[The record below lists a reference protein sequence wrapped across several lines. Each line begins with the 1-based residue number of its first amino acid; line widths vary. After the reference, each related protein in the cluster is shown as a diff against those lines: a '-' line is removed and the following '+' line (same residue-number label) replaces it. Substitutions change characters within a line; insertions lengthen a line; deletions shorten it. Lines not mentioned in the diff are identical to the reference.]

1 MHRTY
6 RFEGSRDEARDR
18 VDAAMSHQAARHPR
32 FHPTYEWIGPYRA
45 RARFHVPL
53 IRGEQEVELVVHNG
67 RIEVRSRLPRLL
79 RVFRARI
86 FNVLDRHALVTLD
99 GMLRGAE

>member
-18 VDAAMSHQAARHPR
+18 VDEAMSHQAARHPR
-32 FHPTYEWIGPYRA
+32 FRPSYEWTGPYRA
-45 RARFHVPL
+45 RVRFQVPL
-53 IRGEQEVELVVHNG
+53 IRGEQEVELVIYPG
-67 RIEVRSRLPRLL
+67 RIEVRSQLPRLL
-79 RVFRARI
+79 RVFRSRI

>member
-1 MHRTY
+1 MHRIY
-6 RFEGSRDEARDR
+6 RFEGSRDEARER
-18 VDAAMSHQAARHPR
+18 VDEAMATQARRHPR
-32 FHPTYEWIGPYRA
+32 FRPTYEWIGRYRA

-53 IRGEQEVELVVHNG
+53 IHREQSVELVVHPD
-67 RIEVRSRLPRLL
+67 RIEVRARLPRLL

-86 FNVLDRHALVTLD
+86 LEVLDRHALLTLD

>member
-1 MHRTY
+1 MHRIY

-18 VDAAMSHQAARHPR
+18 VDEAMSRQAARHPR
-32 FHPTYEWIGPYRA
+32 FHPRYEWTGPYRA
-45 RARFHVPL
+45 HARFHVPL
-53 IRGEQEVELVVHNG
+53 IRGEQTVELVVHRD

-79 RVFRARI
+79 RVFRSRI
-86 FNVLDRHALVTLD
+86 LDVLDRHAVVTLD

>member
-1 MHRTY
+1 MQRIY
-6 RFEGSRDEARDR
+6 RFEGSREEARDR
-18 VDAAMSHQAARHPR
+18 VDAAMSAQAARHPR
-32 FHPTYEWIGPYRA
+32 FRPTYEWTGPFRA

-53 IRGEQEVELVVHNG
+53 IHGEQTVELVVYPD
-67 RIEVRSRLPRLL
+67 RIEVRARLPRLL

-86 FNVLDRHALVTLD
+86 LEVLDRHALVTLD